1 MGWMVTA
8 LAVAVITALA
18 HHLGLVGKVVEVV
31 SEVAACQR
39 CSVFWTVLVVMI
51 LSGAP
56 ALQSALAALPLA
68 YLCDWLGLAFYKL
81 AEIYDRLWKRIA
93 ERSPQRGTERSQDR
107 HQ

>member
-1 MGWMVTA
+1 MGWMITA

-51 LSGAP
+51 LSGVP

-68 YLCDWLGLAFYKL
+68 YLCDWLGLAFT
-81 AEIYDRLWKRIA
+81 
-93 ERSPQRGTERSQDR
+93 S
-107 HQ
+107 

>member
-1 MGWMVTA
+1 MGWMITA
-8 LAVAVITALA
+8 FAVAVITALA

-51 LSGAP
+51 LSGVP

-68 YLCDWLGLAFYKL
+68 YLCDWLGLAFCKL